1 MKLGEALNERSELQ
15 ARLGRLRDRLAA
27 SAVAQE
33 GDEPP
38 ESPAELLAELER
50 LASELERLI
59 ATINRTNAHSELPSG
74 ETLTAALAHRDVLGL
89 RQGVLRAAVE
99 ATRQSEARYSRS
111 ELRLVRTID
120 VAALRS
126 QIDELAKEQRELD
139 TSIQQYN
146 WTADL
151 IE

>member
-15 ARLGRLRDRLAA
+15 ARLSRLRDRLMA

-59 ATINRTNAHSELPSG
+59 AAINRTNARSELPSG
-74 ETLTAALAHRDVLGL
+74 ETLTAALAVLGL
-89 RQGVLRAAVE
+89 RQGVLRAAVD

-120 VAALRS
+120 VAALRR

-139 TSIQQYN
+139 TAIQHHN